1 MQTTTTQTTAT
12 TEAEGLAPRRS
23 PNLTR
28 RIVPAVVLL
37 TLLSLATH
45 LWGIQKELPYIPHID
60 EPSLVR
66 PAVQMAATGDL
77 NPHWFGHPGSTVI
90 YPLVPIYRTYHALA
104 RGGLLLRPDPALAAD
119 FAANPAPYYLLGRIL
134 TILYAAGC
142 VPLVYLIGRRA
153 FSPAAGLLGAGLAI
167 AFPIAV
173 SHGQLVRTDSA
184 SAFFGL
190 AGLYACLAL
199 HHRPTLGRQV
209 VAGLVAGL
217 AISTKYYLGI
227 VVFVLLVVDALRVAE
242 RLRRGV
248 LREREVWIMVA
259 GLAAVAI
266 GFGLSTP
273 YFFLDANQAW
283 HDIRVETRSTHLG
296 HDGLSTWGNLRWY
309 LGTVLPQEAGVARY
323 TLAGV
328 GLILVAWRRRAGAA
342 LVVVYLALYL
352 LGISLS
358 ALHWERWLIPILPLV
373 GLLAAHALWTA
384 ASGLA
389 ARRPRLTLFGG
400 AAAVVVALAATYA
413 PAREVAAQNI
423 RQSRPT
429 TRILLREWIL
439 ANVPAGVCIVQEEYT
454 APLRSGEGYLLKYVW
469 ALPDESP
476 DAYARLDCDHFVASS
491 WMYNRYL
498 AEPARYAR
506 HAEFYQRLFREGTLL
521 TEIRPSPTTDGPV
534 LRLYRW
540 SPS

>member
-1 MQTTTTQTTAT
+1 MQTTTTTQDDPRTAT
-12 TEAEGLAPRRS
+12 LPQPLGPRAAPRWIH
-23 PNLTR
+23 LG
-28 RIVPAVVLL
+28 VALL
-37 TLLSLATH
+37 TVASLALH
-45 LWGIQKELPYIPHID
+45 LWGIRKELPYIPHID
-60 EPSLVR
+60 EPTLVR
-66 PAVQMAATGDL
+66 PAVQMAATGDM

-90 YPLVPIYRTYHALA
+90 YPLVPVYRAYHALA
-104 RGGLLLRPDPALAAD
+104 RGGALLRPDPALAEDFTAD
-119 FAANPAPYYLLGRIL
+119 PAPYYLLGRVL

-153 FSPAAGLLGAGLAI
+153 LSPGAGLLGAGLAI

-199 HHRPTLGRQV
+199 HDRPTLGRQV

-227 VVFVLLVVDALRVAE
+227 LVFLILAVDAVRVAE

-248 LREREVWIMVA
+248 FREQDVWVMVA
-259 GLAAVAI
+259 GLAAVGI

-273 YFFLDANQAW
+273 YFILDADQAW
-283 HDIRVETRSTHLG
+283 HDITVETRSTHLG

-309 LGTVLPQEAGVARY
+309 LGTILPQEAGVARY
-323 TLAGV
+323 ALAGA
-328 GLILVAWRRRAGAA
+328 GLLLIAWRRRAEGA
-342 LVVVYLALYL
+342 LVAVYLALYL

-384 ASGLA
+384 ASWLA
-389 ARRPRLTLFGG
+389 ARRARLAPYGA
-400 AAAVVVALAATYA
+400 AAAVVAALAVTYA
-413 PAREVAAQNI
+413 PARAVAAQNV
-423 RQSRPT
+423 RQSHPT
-429 TRILLREWIL
+429 TRILLREWIM
-439 ANVPAGVCIVQEEYT
+439 ANVPTGECIAQEEYT
-454 APLRSGEGYLLKYVW
+454 APLRRGEGYLLKYVW

-491 WMYNRYL
+491 YMYSRYL

-506 HAEFYQRLFREGTLL
+506 HVAFYERLFREGTLL
-521 TEIRPSPTTDGPV
+521 VEIEPSPTTDGPV
-534 LRLYRW
+534 LRMYRW
-540 SPS
+540 SPG